1 MTMSPAEVR
10 HVRLRRRPFGYKR
23 RDVDGALDRVAEAF
37 SEVWR
42 ERAEIEE
49 ANHAQSRELERHQ
62 EAEQLLRKT
71 LVTAERQ
78 ADVMRADARREAER
92 IVRESEQRGR
102 EIVGEAQHERERIK
116 HEILRL
122 VEQERDFRLRY
133 RSLIETSGRLVAE
146 HEEELRKEPPQLV
159 ARVS

>member
-10 HVRLRRRPFGYKR
+10 HVRLRRRLFGYRR
-23 RDVDGALDRVAEAF
+23 RDVDAALERVADAF
-37 SEVWR
+37 GDVWR
-42 ERAEIEE
+42 ERADLEE
-49 ANHAQSRELERHQ
+49 KNHAQTVELQRHQ
-62 EAEQLLRKT
+62 ESEAMLRKT

-92 IVRESEQRGR
+92 IVREAEQRAR

-122 VEQERDFRLRY
+122 VEQERDFRLRF
-133 RSLIETSGRLVAE
+133 RALLDMGVRL
-146 HEEELRKEPPQLV
+146 EEESRVEAPQLV